1 MFGLRWSRIM
11 ALGLRTF
18 DGSVTGG
25 DLYQMKTL
33 REFHESIRPQTKGTA
48 LADRKNA
55 ELRESAQ

>member
-1 MFGLRWSRIM
+1 M